1 MILHPE
7 TYLIE
12 GKYTLS
18 IMEARLWTVPIHS
31 QNIPRNWHCPISWQC
46 ARNLHIQRTPYNTYS
61 HLICQHLG
69 RNNTGST
76 NEWIK
81 AKIIP
86 PLLKI
91 HLFKLLEFSEVTEN
105 KMA

>member
-31 QNIPRNWHCPISWQC
+31 QNIPRN
-46 ARNLHIQRTPYNTYS
+46 
-61 HLICQHLG
+61 
-69 RNNTGST
+69 
-76 NEWIK
+76 
-81 AKIIP
+81 
-86 PLLKI
+86 
-91 HLFKLLEFSEVTEN
+91 
-105 KMA
+105 